1 MSDQQKQI
9 TLKPS
14 HLSLT
19 GWYLLGVFLIPLLG
33 LGLYLIYRY
42 YSTHRSIS
50 YIITDRQ
57 ITLKDSKRTENIDL
71 ANITETRVMSTRMD
85 RLFGIGNVVIQT
97 QARKAV
103 LIGQKDPEDLATL
116 IKKAAEAERL
126 RLAKQPEK
134 RDRSPDMD
142 SDPGTLDK
150 RNYLTGLWQQGLMSD
165 EDFEKEMK
173 HFQK

>member
-14 HLSLT
+14 HLSLF
-19 GWYLLGVFLIPLLG
+19 GWYLLGVLLIPLFG

-57 ITLKDSKRTENIDL
+57 ITLKDSKSSENIDL
-71 ANITETRVMSTRMD
+71 ANITQTRVTRTNTD
-85 RLFGIGNVVIQT
+85 RYFDIGNVVIQT
-97 QARKAV
+97 EARKAV
-103 LIGQKDPEDLATL
+103 LIGQKDPEELAEL
-116 IKKAAEAERL
+116 IRRAAEAERM
-126 RLAKQPEK
+126 RIAKQSEK
-134 RDRSPDMD
+134 QDRTPDMD

-173 HFQK
+173 HFQ